1 MDTSAHTM
9 NTLFEQL
16 GLASTDA
23 QVDQFINTHKLF
35 SDQVK
40 LEDATFWN
48 KGQADFLRDAISNDS
63 DWAEIVDELNSRLR
77 G

>member
-1 MDTSAHTM
+1 MDTSAHTI

-23 QVDQFINTHKLF
+23 HIDQFINTHKLF
-35 SDQVK
+35 SEQVK

-48 KGQADFLRDAISNDS
+48 KAQADFLRDAISNDS
-63 DWAEIVDELNSRLR
+63 DWAEVVDELNARLR

>member
-1 MDTSAHTM
+1 MDTSKHTI

-23 QVDQFINTHKLF
+23 QIDQFINTHKLF

-48 KGQADFLRDAISNDS
+48 EAQANFLRDAISSDS
-63 DWAEIVDELNSRLR
+63 DWAEVVDELNSRLR